1 MSSSESRTPEA
12 VLGQILVAASE
23 AFGRP
28 VAATDNFFDL
38 EGDSLHALD
47 LITRL
52 SERFGVDVDI
62 EALLQAD
69 DFAGFARAVVASL
82 SEQTQSGAMP

>member
-1 MSSSESRTPEA
+1 MPSSESLTPEA
-12 VLGQILVAASE
+12 VLGQILVVASE

-38 EGDSLHALD
+38 EGDSLHALEM
-47 LITRL
+47 ITGLSDRL
-52 SERFGVDVDI
+52 AVDIDI

-69 DFAGFARAVVASL
+69 DFVGFARAVVAML
-82 SEQTQSGAMP
+82 SEQAQSGAMP